1 MNIPSI
7 VGIFGTLGALVIS
20 MFWGGTG
27 VLAFLDIPST
37 FIVIVA
43 SISIVIY
50 SGPKFS
56 DGLGIFNTFGM
67 TFKTPDFGELEI
79 ARKLLSFSEKARRE
93 GLLSLEEEIQD
104 IDNDFLRTGLRLSI
118 DGTDRDIIMNLLEIE
133 INKMQERHAKKVR
146 YLDLWAQVGPACG
159 MWGTVV
165 GLVGMMKNLASDPA
179 MVGPNMATALIT
191 TLYGSVVAN
200 VFAIP
205 AARKLRSYDAQ
216 ETNAREMII
225 EGVLSI
231 QAGDNPRILGQKLL
245 AYLSP
250 EDRRALEQEVKND

>member
-1 MNIPSI
+1 MSI
-7 VGIFGTLGALVIS
+7 SGLVGIAGVFGALVIS

-27 VLAFLDIPST
+27 VLAFLDVPST
-37 FIVIVA
+37 FIVVVA
-43 SISIVIY
+43 SFSILIISA
-50 SGPKFS
+50 PKFS
-56 DGLGIFNTFGM
+56 DSLGVLSTIGM
-67 TFKTPDFGELEI
+67 SFKTPKFGELET

-118 DGTDRDIIMNLLEIE
+118 DGTDHDIIMNLLEIE
-133 INKMQERHAKKVR
+133 INKMQERHSKKVR
-146 YLDLWAQVGPACG
+146 ILDLWAQVGPACG

-165 GLVGMMKNLASDPA
+165 GLVGMMKNLNDPTQ
-179 MVGPNMATALIT
+179 VGPNMAVALIT
-191 TLYGSVVAN
+191 TLYGSIVAN

-205 AARKLRSYDAQ
+205 IARKLRGYDAD
-216 ETNAREMII
+216 EVNAREMVI
-225 EGVLSI
+225 EGILSI

-250 EDRRALEQEVKND
+250 EDRRALEREVKND